1 MCIYIVLDGIIRFQ
15 HCDDDCDYVLKY
27 IIQTF
32 FKIYFSLLT
41 GNIIKAILLDFENIK
56 RTMYSRSL
64 ASTSTF
70 REKVAQDISA
80 MAFDGEFPTEILT
93 IKRKLRKVMT
103 SEEENTIEN
112 QVQFLKFLIKL
123 KEMIANAEAVKR
135 RTARRR
141 IDDSESA
148 ENNCD
153 EEIEIMK
160 SELKDLLYWVMT
172 RDRYSEQELV
182 DFNEELY
189 RAWLM
194 FSYLTLSFE
203 IKRSRIR
210 LSADESKYMAYIK
223 ENLGSGSKLGKLGA
237 CW

>member
-1 MCIYIVLDGIIRFQ
+1 M
-15 HCDDDCDYVLKY
+15 
-27 IIQTF
+27 
-32 FKIYFSLLT
+32 T
-41 GNIIKAILLDFENIK
+41 GNIIKAILRDFEGVK
-56 RTMYSRSL
+56 RTMSSRSL

-70 REKVAQDISA
+70 REKVTQEISA
-80 MAFDGEFPTEILT
+80 IAFDDAFSTEIA
-93 IKRKLRKVMT
+93 KVKKNSKNVMT
-103 SEEENTIEN
+103 SEEENIIEN

-123 KEMIANAEAVKR
+123 KQMIANAEAVKR
-135 RTARRR
+135 RPVRRR
-141 IDDSESA
+141 KDDSESA

-160 SELKDLLYWVMT
+160 SELTDLLGWVMKT
-172 RDRYSEQELV
+172 RSRFSEQELD

-203 IKRSRIR
+203 IRRSRIR
-210 LSADESKYMAYIK
+210 LSDDESQYMAYVK
-223 ENLGSGSKLGKLGA
+223 ENLDSGSKLGKLGA

>member
-1 MCIYIVLDGIIRFQ
+1 MS
-15 HCDDDCDYVLKY
+15 Y
-27 IIQTF
+27 IIGKF
-32 FKIYFSLLT
+32 IFSAVMTIIMSEVFYTIIFCLLA
-41 GNIIKAILLDFENIK
+41 GNIIKAILHDFEGVK
-56 RTMYSRSL
+56 RTMSSRSL

-70 REKVAQDISA
+70 RGKVTQDISA
-80 MAFDGEFPTEILT
+80 MAFDGEFSKEIIT
-93 IKRKLRKVMT
+93 IETNLRKAM
-103 SEEENTIEN
+103 SREDENIIEN

-123 KEMIANAEAVKR
+123 KKMIANAESVKR
-135 RTARRR
+135 RPAHRRK
-141 IDDSESA
+141 DDSESA

-160 SELKDLLYWVMT
+160 SELTDLLSWVMKT
-172 RDRYSEQELV
+172 RSRFSEQELD

-203 IKRSRIR
+203 IRRSRIR
-210 LSADESKYMAYIK
+210 LSDDENQCMAYVK
-223 ENLGSGSKLGKLGA
+223 ENLDSGSKLSKLGA